1 MLPSRSYAAIRINT
15 DPDGGGEGKDFF
27 YHVFWD
33 ETCHR
38 KLIGDSGF
46 FMFEF
51 ESWSA
56 WIARGACLQPLA
68 FDNLLYTTHTN
79 PVTKIFSLS
88 PHEKINHCLC
98 RTAST

>member
-1 MLPSRSYAAIRINT
+1 MLTLTVAMKEKA
-15 DPDGGGEGKDFF
+15 FF

-51 ESWSA
+51 ESLERVDSTRSA
-56 WIARGACLQPLA
+56 PSATC
-68 FDNLLYTTHTN
+68 
-79 PVTKIFSLS
+79 V
-88 PHEKINHCLC
+88 
-98 RTAST
+98 